1 MGVEEGLLVT
11 LVVTVNK
18 LTASGEPD
26 AEPLNGG
33 PVPDMI
39 TAVELI
45 SKLHYPGLSFMMK
58 RIDDDNVEML
68 ITKTSGEVET
78 CRITVLKRY

>member
-1 MGVEEGLLVT
+1 MT
-11 LVVTVNK
+11 LVVTVNR
-18 LTASGEPD
+18 LNASGKPD

-45 SKLHYPGLSFMMK
+45 SKMHYPGLSFIMK
-58 RIDDDNVEML
+58 HIDSDNVDML
-68 ITKTSGEVET
+68 ITKPSGEVET

>member
-1 MGVEEGLLVT
+1 MT

-18 LTASGEPD
+18 LNASGEPD

-39 TAVELI
+39 SAVELV
-45 SKLHYPGLSFMMK
+45 SKLHYPGSSFIMK
-58 RIDDDNVEML
+58 HVDDDNIDML
-68 ITKTSGEVET
+68 ITKPSGEVET